1 MRLVGF
7 NFSKINAEKISDK
20 LENLKIN
27 TGIDIAEIKEVKS
40 NFFKTKEELIGV
52 KFEYKVDYE
61 PGIAKLNFLGNM
73 ILSVDSKEAKEV
85 LKEWNDKK
93 IPETFKLTIFN
104 IILKRSS
111 LKALQ
116 LEDEF
121 NLPPHVPLPSIK
133 APETNK

>member
-1 MRLVGF
+1 MGF
-7 NFSKINAEKISDK
+7 NFSKINAEKISDN

-40 NFFKTKEELIGV
+40 NFFKTKEELIGI

-73 ILSVDSKEAKEV
+73 IVSIDSREAKDV
-85 LKEWNDKK
+85 LKQWNDKK
-93 IPETFKLTIFN
+93 MPENFKLTIFN

-133 APETNK
+133 APENKQ